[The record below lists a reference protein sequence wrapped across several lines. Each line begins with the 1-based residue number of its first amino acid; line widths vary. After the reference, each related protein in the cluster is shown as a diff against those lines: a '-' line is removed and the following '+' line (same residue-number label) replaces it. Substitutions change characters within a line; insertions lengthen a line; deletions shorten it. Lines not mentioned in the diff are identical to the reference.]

1 MSQQLATCI
10 PFATAEFSGYYKES
24 LQKSGNG
31 VQPMKAY
38 RNLCLTALLMGAASL
53 ASAAQV
59 EGVLMDK
66 ACSMSA
72 AKEGQKFAM
81 SHDTKCALAP
91 DCAKS
96 GYGVFTSD
104 GKFMAFDA
112 AGNAKA
118 AAALKATKKADN
130 LMVTVNGDVAG
141 DTITVASLKLK

>member
-1 MSQQLATCI
+1 MKMYRTLGLAT
-10 PFATAEFSGYYKES
+10 
-24 LQKSGNG
+24 
-31 VQPMKAY
+31 
-38 RNLCLTALLMGAASL
+38 LLMGAASV

-66 ACSMSA
+66 MCSLSA
-72 AKEGQKFAM
+72 VKEGQKFAM
-81 SHDTKCALAP
+81 SHDTKCALSP

-104 GKFMAFDA
+104 GKFMTFDA

-130 LMVTVNGDVAG
+130 LMVTVDGDVTG
-141 DTITVASLKLK
+141 STINVASLKLK